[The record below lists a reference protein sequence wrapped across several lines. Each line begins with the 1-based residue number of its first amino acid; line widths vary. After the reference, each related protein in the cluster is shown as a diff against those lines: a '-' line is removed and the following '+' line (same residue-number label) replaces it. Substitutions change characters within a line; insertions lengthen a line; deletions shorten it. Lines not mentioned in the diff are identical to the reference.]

1 MTRCCPGR
9 PSASPDYASPHS
21 RHAHLD
27 ERIARPIVKS
37 LFSRLSDESAVTAIE
52 YALLAGLIA
61 AVLVVTITLLGDQ
74 VKLLFV
80 YVKDQVVLALS

>member
-1 MTRCCPGR
+1 M
-9 PSASPDYASPHS
+9 
-21 RHAHLD
+21 
-27 ERIARPIVKS
+27 KS
-37 LFSRLSDESAVTAIE
+37 LFTRISDESAVTAIE

-61 AVLVVTITLLGDQ
+61 AVLVLTITLLGDQ

>member
-1 MTRCCPGR
+1 M
-9 PSASPDYASPHS
+9 
-21 RHAHLD
+21 
-27 ERIARPIVKS
+27 KS
-37 LFSRLSDESAVTAIE
+37 LFSRVSDESAVTAIE

-61 AVLVVTITLLGDQ
+61 TVLVITITVLGDQ

>member
-1 MTRCCPGR
+1 
-9 PSASPDYASPHS
+9 
-21 RHAHLD
+21 
-27 ERIARPIVKS
+27 VKS

-61 AVLVVTITLLGDQ
+61 VVLVITITLLGDQ
-74 VKLLFV
+74 VKQLFV

>member
-1 MTRCCPGR
+1 MK
-9 PSASPDYASPHS
+9 Y
-21 RHAHLD
+21 
-27 ERIARPIVKS
+27 
-37 LFSRLSDESAVTAIE
+37 LFSRVSDESAVTAIE

-61 AVLVVTITLLGDQ
+61 VVLVITITVLGDQ

>member
-1 MTRCCPGR
+1 M
-9 PSASPDYASPHS
+9 
-21 RHAHLD
+21 
-27 ERIARPIVKS
+27 KS
-37 LFSRLSDESAVTAIE
+37 LFSRVSDESAVTAIE

-61 AVLVVTITLLGDQ
+61 TVLAITITVLGDQ

>member
-1 MTRCCPGR
+1 M
-9 PSASPDYASPHS
+9 
-21 RHAHLD
+21 
-27 ERIARPIVKS
+27 KS
-37 LFSRLSDESAVTAIE
+37 LFRRLSDESAVTAIE

-61 AVLVVTITLLGDQ
+61 AVLVLTITLLGDQ

>member
-1 MTRCCPGR
+1 MK
-9 PSASPDYASPHS
+9 Y
-21 RHAHLD
+21 
-27 ERIARPIVKS
+27 
-37 LFSRLSDESAVTAIE
+37 LFSRVSDESAVTAIE

>member
-1 MTRCCPGR
+1 M
-9 PSASPDYASPHS
+9 
-21 RHAHLD
+21 
-27 ERIARPIVKS
+27 KS
-37 LFSRLSDESAVTAIE
+37 LFTRVSDESAVTAIE

>member
-1 MTRCCPGR
+1 MWRSPGR
-9 PSASPDYASPHS
+9 QCASPDVRRSCPTCPY
-21 RHAHLD
+21 
-27 ERIARPIVKS
+27 IARPNVKWHL
-37 LFSRLSDESAVTAIE
+37 LFDESAVTAIE

-61 AVLVVTITLLGDQ
+61 AVLAITITVLGDQ

>member
-1 MTRCCPGR
+1 M
-9 PSASPDYASPHS
+9 
-21 RHAHLD
+21 
-27 ERIARPIVKS
+27 KS

-61 AVLVVTITLLGDQ
+61 AVLVVTITVPGDQ

>member
-1 MTRCCPGR
+1 M
-9 PSASPDYASPHS
+9 
-21 RHAHLD
+21 
-27 ERIARPIVKS
+27 KS
-37 LFSRLSDESAVTAIE
+37 LFTRVSDESAVTAIE

-61 AVLVVTITLLGDQ
+61 AVLVITITVLGDQ

>member
-1 MTRCCPGR
+1 CTGPAQRQPGYR
-9 PSASPDYASPHS
+9 QVNATGKFLLLTYQ
-21 RHAHLD
+21 
-27 ERIARPIVKS
+27 RPIVKS
-37 LFSRLSDESAVTAIE
+37 LFTRVSDESAVTAIE

>member
-1 MTRCCPGR
+1 M
-9 PSASPDYASPHS
+9 
-21 RHAHLD
+21 
-27 ERIARPIVKS
+27 KS

-61 AVLVVTITLLGDQ
+61 ALLVITITVLGDQ
-74 VKLLFV
+74 VKQLFV